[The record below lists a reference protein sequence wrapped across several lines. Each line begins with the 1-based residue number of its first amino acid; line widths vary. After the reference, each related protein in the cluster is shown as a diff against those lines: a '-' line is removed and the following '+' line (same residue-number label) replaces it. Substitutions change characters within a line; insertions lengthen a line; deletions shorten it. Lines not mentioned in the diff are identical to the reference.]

1 MSRKRC
7 LVIVAAIM
15 VIAIAILGA
24 WSVYEVTE
32 SVADAYSMEC
42 MSLVIVE
49 HLSTKGVWPASYEDL
64 ADDYQIVLKR
74 TGGVGPW
81 SEVCKRV
88 NVDFGIDIET
98 AASSTRF
105 ITLRSGREAELSNP
119 HPNERISDY
128 LRELH
133 GP

>member
-32 SVADAYSMEC
+32 SVTDAYSMVC

-49 HLSTKGVWPASYEDL
+49 HLSTKGVWPTSYEDL
-64 ADDYQIVLKR
+64 ADDYQIVRRR
-74 TGGVGPW
+74 TGGIEPW
-81 SEVCKRV
+81 SEVCNRV
-88 NVDFGIDIET
+88 NVDFGIDVES
-98 AASSTRF
+98 AASGTRF

-119 HPNERISDY
+119 HPNERISNY
-128 LRELH
+128 LREAV
-133 GP
+133 